1 MKPPPRGSRPV
12 PQRVEKEMDIGTI
25 IVYLGG
31 LVFLG
36 FMAKSEYEKY
46 QRDQIFKQATKRSVH
61 GNTPRFPTLHRLLEN
76 EEARAAFKSQI
87 KEIGFNPR
95 ANIIQPG
102 MARGLL
108 PRPLRHVEMTIA
120 ELFVID
126 LNNELYI
133 IATASGVD
141 EVIDGPITVLEHKA
155 IDLSRLLGMDLQT

>member
-1 MKPPPRGSRPV
+1 
-12 PQRVEKEMDIGTI
+12 MDIGTV

-31 LVFLG
+31 LVLLG

-46 QRDQIFKQATKRSVH
+46 QRDQIFRQATKRSIH
-61 GNTPRFPTLHRLLEN
+61 GNTPRFSTLSRLLED
-76 EEARAAFKSQI
+76 EQARAAFKSQI

-95 ANIIQPG
+95 ANVIQSG

-108 PRPLRHVEMTIA
+108 PGPLRYVEMTIA

-126 LNNELYI
+126 LNNNLHI

-155 IDLSRLLGMDLQT
+155 IELSRLLEMDLQT